1 VLTIL
6 CDPELHPAVLRAAG
20 ELRAVVEEAGIPAN
34 PPRRGSGDGE
44 GAEDDDQIRIG
55 LADGRFLRGAA
66 GADQAAA
73 IAALRPEGY
82 AWRIDAPGG
91 ARRATVWGK
100 DDRGALFGTHDL
112 IERIRLARG
121 WPTESAAARS
131 PFFPLRRWSA
141 AISRIQRRPWDDR
154 RTLWDGLAR
163 ARRIMDLAPRYGV
176 GSFELN
182 GRPGDGF
189 DPDWLLAYR
198 RAPEFR
204 PLRPVADSDDKLLL
218 LEETARYARDR
229 LLDLYVWS
237 HELYVPPEFFVL
249 FPETRGVDY
258 SLCTSHPRLHRFI
271 RDRYAE
277 LFEGA
282 PSLSGAVV
290 SVNESGHF
298 SLIVDRGCQCDRC
311 RGMTGSDR
319 LLSVL
324 TPLIQT
330 CREYGKTLVLRTF
343 QAAAIRDLDAHPD
356 LEIVRQAFARVPAH
370 VQFMSKYCPQDFYGT
385 TIVDEPLIGAF
396 DNPHLVEFS
405 LDREWSGRTFVPALT
420 PNDFRQRLHNARSK
434 GVVGTVARVD
444 FPFPQ
449 MEPEELFTHP
459 NEFNAYVFG
468 KLSWDPDYALGQ
480 AWSDWGRLR
489 YGDRAAPGVTS
500 ALKRTELAS
509 ERIFFVR
516 GLPVVNYHNMIA
528 PLSMAI
534 ENLWARAPSKWD
546 RSKRWLTDKL
556 FHPDEAFIQEV
567 IAETLEAR
575 EQAELALAELGS
587 VRTDLDASDYIKL
600 RNQLEV
606 MRDAGQL
613 WSHLNELFFRC
624 MAWDDRARLPDPAVL
639 SRSLGAAQAAILQG
653 LAMERR
659 HGPFSWPVFS
669 PDRGVSA
676 YEFVEQVWSLYLSAF
691 LHTPV
696 PDLERTRWG
705 SSFTHSW
712 SRRGA
717 GFVRDGVLGLWLDC
731 FDAARGPWGKRTDGR
746 TIELPSG
753 VAELDNH
760 ANTLRLIDAHGGTLP
775 LPVGLPIEG
784 VRIGPGDRARYA
796 VRRLA
801 EGLRLEATADA

>member
-1 VLTIL
+1 
-6 CDPELHPAVLRAAG
+6 AVLRAAG
-20 ELRAVVEEAGIPAN
+20 ELRAAVEEAGIPAS
-34 PPRRGSGDGE
+34 PPRTGGGDGE
-44 GAEDDDQIRIG
+44 EGEGDQIRIG
-55 LADGRFLRGAA
+55 LADGRFLRPAA
-66 GADQAAA
+66 RADAAAA
-73 IAALRPEGY
+73 IAALRPDGY
-82 AWRIDAPGG
+82 AWWIGAPGG
-91 ARRATVWGK
+91 ARQATIWGK

-112 IERIRLARG
+112 IERVRLGRG
-121 WPTESAAARS
+121 WPNESSAARS
-131 PFFPLRRWSA
+131 PFFPVRRWSA
-141 AISRIQRRPWDDR
+141 AISRIGRRPWDDR
-154 RTLWDGLAR
+154 RALWDGLAR

-198 RAPEFR
+198 HAPEFR
-204 PLRPVADSDDKLLL
+204 SLRSVADSDDKLLL
-218 LEETARYARDR
+218 LEETGRRARER

-258 SLCTSHPRLHRFI
+258 SLCTSHPRVHRFI

-282 PSLSGAVV
+282 PSLGGVV
-290 SVNESGHF
+290 ISVNESGHF
-298 SLIVDRGCQCDRC
+298 SLIVDRGCRCDQCRD
-311 RGMTGSDR
+311 MTRSER

-324 TPLIQT
+324 SSAVET
-330 CREYGKTLVLRTF
+330 CQEYGKTIVLRTF
-343 QAAAIRDLDAHPD
+343 QAAAIRDLDSHPD
-356 LEIVRQAFARVPAH
+356 LEIVRQAFARVPRH
-370 VQFMSKYCPQDFYGT
+370 VQMMSKYCPQDFYGT

-420 PNDFRQRLHNARSK
+420 PNDFQKRLRHARSK
-434 GVVGTVARVD
+434 GVIGTVARVD
-444 FPFPQ
+444 FPFPE
-449 MEPEELFTHP
+449 MEPEEIFTHP

-468 KLSWDPDYALGQ
+468 KLSWDPDYDVER

-489 YGDRAAPGVTS
+489 YGDQAASDVTS
-500 ALKRTELAS
+500 ALKRTEVAT

-534 ENLWARAPSKWD
+534 DNLWAKAPSKWD
-546 RSKRWLTDKL
+546 RGKRWLTDKL

-575 EQAELALAELGS
+575 DQAELALGELSS
-587 VRTDLDASDYIKL
+587 VRPHLDASDYVRL
-600 RNQLEV
+600 RDQLGV
-606 MRDAGQL
+606 MREASVL
-613 WSHLNELFFRC
+613 WSHLNELFFRY
-624 MAWDDRARLPDPAVL
+624 MAWDDRTRLPDPEAL
-639 SRSLGAAQAAILQG
+639 SRSLGAAQGVIQQG

-676 YEFVEQVWSLYLSAF
+676 YEFVEQVWITYLSAF
-691 LHTPV
+691 LGTPI
-696 PDLERTRWG
+696 PTFERTRWVN
-705 SSFTHSW
+705 SFTHSW
-712 SRRGA
+712 SRRGP
-717 GFVRDGVLGLWLDC
+717 GFVRDGILGLWLDC
-731 FDAARGPWGKRTDGR
+731 FEAARGHLGKRTDGR
-746 TIELPSG
+746 TVELPPG
-753 VAELDNH
+753 LAALGYDR
-760 ANTLRLIDAHGGTLP
+760 NTLQLVDANGGAFP
-775 LPVGLPIEG
+775 LPIGMAIEG
-784 VRIGPGDRARYA
+784 TGITAGERLTYA

-801 EGLRLEATADA
+801 DELRVEATSNERSSPWHGSSRSS